1 MGKHRLLASVL
12 TVSILG
18 LSLAAC
24 SAEDRPQPE
33 EAAKSLAE
41 GLSKLDV
48 SGTSFLDSTVEE
60 ANLRL
65 AEWTSGMTPL
75 KPTVSVASVEEISDD
90 EATATLSYVWDVS
103 ASDEDFSYDTS
114 VDLRR
119 DEEGSWQVSF
129 APTAVHPQLASTD
142 RLVREI
148 APVPRGEIHGADGQV
163 LVTQRPVWR
172 VGIDKSWITEA
183 EFASSA
189 AALAM
194 FLELDPAAY
203 TAQVLASGPQ
213 AFVEAITLR
222 QDSTPAQFESE
233 VAAIPGA
240 AAIPGTLALA
250 PTRTFA
256 RALLGS
262 VGEATAELIEKSD
275 GELSAGDQTGLSGLQ
290 QQYDSQLRGID
301 GVQIRTVTAENVSS
315 APLFTS
321 AGVAADPLQTTLD
334 TRLQTLAESVLEDE
348 PSASAL
354 VAIQPS
360 TGNILAVA
368 NGPGSEGA
376 QTALLGQYAPGSTYK
391 LATTLAMLRSGATPD
406 SVVSCPEE
414 LNADGRMFNNASTYP
429 ARFLGDIPL
438 RQAFAQSCNT
448 AFINARGTVAQQD
461 LAAAAQAL
469 GLGVDAAIGTPA
481 YFGSV
486 PETAEGTLHAAS
498 MIGQG
503 EVLVSPLALAIAG
516 ASVAKG
522 ERVSPLLVKAPDAA
536 AAGETASASASP
548 SGATGSPSVTTAE
561 AATLREMMR
570 AVVTDGGVQ
579 LLQAVP
585 GEPVLAKTGTAEF
598 GNETPPRT
606 HAWVV
611 AVQGDLAVALF
622 IEEGELGSTSG
633 GPVMKAFLDGLAG

>member
-1 MGKHRLLASVL
+1 M
-12 TVSILG
+12 SILG

-24 SAEDRPQPE
+24 SADDGPQPE

-41 GLSKLDV
+41 GLSQLDV
-48 SGTSFLDSTVEE
+48 SGAKFLDSTAEE

-65 AEWTSGMTPL
+65 AEWTSGMAPL

-90 EATATLSYVWDVS
+90 EATATLSYVWDVN
-103 ASDEDFSYDTS
+103 ASDEDFSYDTT

-119 DEEGSWQVSF
+119 DDEGAWQVSF
-129 APTAVHPQLASTD
+129 APTAVHPQLASSD
-142 RLVREI
+142 HLVREV

-163 LVTQRPVWR
+163 LVTQRAVWR

-183 EFASSA
+183 EFESSA
-189 AALAM
+189 AALAG

-203 TAQVLASGPQ
+203 SAQVLASGPQ

-222 QDSTPAQFESE
+222 QDSSSPEFQSE

-262 VGEATAELIEKSD
+262 VGEATAELIEKSN

-290 QQYDSQLRGID
+290 QQYDSQLRGVD
-301 GVQIRTVTAENVSS
+301 GVQIRTVTAENVAS

-321 AGVAADPLQTTLD
+321 AGVVADPLQTTLD
-334 TRLQTLAESVLEDE
+334 TRLQTLAESVLADE

-360 TGNILAVA
+360 TGNLLAVA

-376 QTALLGQYAPGSTYK
+376 QTALLGQYAPGSTFK

-429 ARFLGDIPL
+429 AQFLGDIPL

-448 AFINARGTVAQQD
+448 AFINARGTVAQPD

-469 GLGVDAAIGTPA
+469 GLGVDTVIGTPA

-503 EVLVSPLALAIAG
+503 EVLVSPLALAVAG

-548 SGATGSPSVTTAE
+548 SSSAGSPSVTTAE
-561 AATLREMMR
+561 ASTLREMMR

>member
-1 MGKHRLLASVL
+1 MLASVL
-12 TVSILG
+12 SMSILG

-24 SAEDRPQPE
+24 SADDGPQPE

-41 GLSKLDV
+41 GLSQLDV
-48 SGTSFLDSTVEE
+48 SGAKFLDSTAEE

-65 AEWTSGMTPL
+65 AEWTSGMAPL

-90 EATATLSYVWDVS
+90 EATATLSYVWDVN
-103 ASDEDFSYDTS
+103 ASDEDFSYDTT

-119 DEEGSWQVSF
+119 DDEGAWQVSF
-129 APTAVHPQLASTD
+129 APTAVHPQLASSD
-142 RLVREI
+142 HLVREV

-163 LVTQRPVWR
+163 LVTQRAVWR

-183 EFASSA
+183 EFESSA
-189 AALAM
+189 AALAG

-203 TAQVLASGPQ
+203 SAQVLASGPQ

-222 QDSTPAQFESE
+222 QDSSSPEFQSE

-262 VGEATAELIEKSD
+262 VGEATAELIEKSN

-290 QQYDSQLRGID
+290 QQYDSQLRGVD
-301 GVQIRTVTAENVSS
+301 GVQIRTVTAENVAS

-321 AGVAADPLQTTLD
+321 AGVVADPLQTTLD
-334 TRLQTLAESVLEDE
+334 TRLQTLAESVLADE

-360 TGNILAVA
+360 TGNLLAVA

-376 QTALLGQYAPGSTYK
+376 QTALLGQYAPGSTFK

-429 ARFLGDIPL
+429 AQFLGDIPL

-448 AFINARGTVAQQD
+448 AFINARGTVAQPD

-469 GLGVDAAIGTPA
+469 GLGVDTVIGTPA

-503 EVLVSPLALAIAG
+503 EVLVSPLALAVAG

-548 SGATGSPSVTTAE
+548 SSSAGSPSVTTAE
-561 AATLREMMR
+561 ASTLREMMR

>member
-1 MGKHRLLASVL
+1 MV
-12 TVSILG
+12 
-18 LSLAAC
+18 AC

-33 EAAKSLAE
+33 DAAKSLAE

-48 SGTSFLDSTVEE
+48 SGTSFQDSTSEE

-75 KPTVSVASVEEISDD
+75 KPTVSVSSVEEISDD

-119 DEEGSWQVSF
+119 DEEGAWQIGF
-129 APTAVHPQLASTD
+129 APSVVHPQLASSD
-142 RLVREI
+142 HLVREV

-172 VGIDKSWITEA
+172 VGIDKTRLEEA
-183 EFASSA
+183 EFESSA
-189 AALAM
+189 AALATY
-194 FLELDPAAY
+194 LELDPAAF
-203 TAQVLASGPQ
+203 TAQVLAAGPE

-222 QDSTPAQFESE
+222 QDGASPDFATE

-240 AAIPGTLALA
+240 TAIPGSLALA

-262 VGEATAELIEKSD
+262 VGEATAELIEKSG

-290 QQYDSQLRGID
+290 QQYDSQLKGVD

-334 TRLQTLAESVLEDE
+334 TRMQTLAESVLEDE

-376 QTALLGQYAPGSTYK
+376 QTALLGQYAPGSTFK
-391 LATTLAMLRSGATPD
+391 LATSLAMLRSGATPD

-414 LNADGRMFNNASTYP
+414 LNVDGRRFNNASTYP
-429 ARFLGDIPL
+429 AQFLGDIPL

-448 AFINARGTVAQQD
+448 AFINARGTVAQPD
-461 LAAAAQAL
+461 LATAAEAL
-469 GLGVDAAIGTPA
+469 GLGVDTAIGTPA
-481 YFGSV
+481 YFGAV
-486 PETAEGTLHAAS
+486 PEKADGTLHAAS

-516 ASVAKG
+516 ASIASG
-522 ERVSPLLVKAPDAA
+522 ERVSPVLVDTSS
-536 AAGETASASASP
+536 TADPAERSTASGSASSSPSGSASASGP
-548 SGATGSPSVTTAE
+548 AASAPLTAAE

-570 AVVTDGGVQ
+570 GVVTDGGVQ
-579 LLQAVP
+579 LLQGVP

-598 GNETPPRT
+598 GSDTPPRT

-611 AVQGDLAVALF
+611 AIQGDLAVALF

-633 GPVMKAFLDGLAG
+633 GPVMKAFLEGLAS